1 MSTRYFDTG
10 FSFEPIEDHS
20 NDEDR
25 AWENYRASDEYRL
38 PAERA
43 AAIEAKRIL
52 QYIPSFRSER

>member
-20 NDEDR
+20 NDVDI
-25 AWENYRASDEYRL
+25 AWENYRASDEYR
-38 PAERA
+38 PPEQRA
-43 AAIEAKRIL
+43 AAIEVERIL